1 MTQQI
6 NDAKALFYEKKYAQA
21 FKIFKK
27 EEEFYYAGL
36 CLLLLKKEQSA
47 QKFWK
52 KRSYDSHAC
61 QWGLCVLD
69 LINLKLPTTKPTFFQ
84 TRAQLELYI
93 NLFIENNLIEYVQ
106 NLISMCD
113 FLYQYNP
120 ETYKFIARAL
130 YSNGYFDLA
139 ITFCKKTL
147 KLFYSDPEAFLILSQ
162 CYYLLGNLG
171 EALDCINRV
180 NNIVSDYYP
189 AKLFEH
195 ILRQEIEKK
204 YQKKS
209 PLN

>member
-1 MTQQI
+1 MNQQI
-6 NDAKALFYEKKYAQA
+6 NSAKILFYQKEYKEA

-27 EEEFYYAGL
+27 ERDYYSAGL
-36 CLLLLKKEQSA
+36 CLLLIKKANSA
-47 QKFWK
+47 RFFWK
-52 KRSYDSHAC
+52 KGNYDSRAC

-69 LINLKLPTTKPTFFQ
+69 LINLKLPITKPTFFQ
-84 TRAQLELYI
+84 IRAQLEIYI
-93 NLFIENNLIEYVQ
+93 NLFVENGLIEYAQ

-130 YSNGYFDLA
+130 FSNGYFDLA

-162 CYYLLGNLG
+162 CHYLLGDLG

-180 NNIVSDYYP
+180 NKMVNDYYP

-204 YQKKS
+204 YKK
-209 PLN
+209 